1 MQAKVAHRSAKREGG
16 LSCPSATSYGWQA
29 PQARRASRTRSAS
42 RRARLRSGYPDDA
55 IVRHGIL
62 ESEVAFLQKPF
73 TMEALAIKVR
83 HTLDAG
89 TPHSDVQR

>member
-1 MQAKVAHRSAKREGG
+1 MTSPTRRSYEEQCLLLEAK
-16 LSCPSATSYGWQA
+16 LSQA
-29 PQARRASRTRSAS
+29 PKMEAI
-42 RRARLRSGYPDDA
+42 SGYPDDA
-55 IVRHGIL
+55 IVRHGVL